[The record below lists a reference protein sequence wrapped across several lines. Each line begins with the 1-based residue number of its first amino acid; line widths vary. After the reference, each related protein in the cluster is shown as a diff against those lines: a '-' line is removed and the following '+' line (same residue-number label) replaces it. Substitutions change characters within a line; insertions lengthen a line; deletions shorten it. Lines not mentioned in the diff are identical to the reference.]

1 MIIRHGDIV
10 LVQVSEIPIG
20 LETSIDNVLARGEA
34 TGHAHRVQGAQVLLQ
49 NGTPAYIIVHAAE
62 GASLSHEEH
71 GVVPLVPG
79 AYKILSQREF
89 DPYDEV
95 IRDVQD

>member
-1 MIIRHGDIV
+1 
-10 LVQVSEIPIG
+10 VSEIPIG

-49 NGTPAYIIVHAAE
+49 NGIPAYIMVE
-62 GASLSHEEH
+62 GMGTSLTHEEH